1 MSHRLALNRDGEWT
15 WDGVEVTHP
24 GTRRFLFEHLVRERS
39 GDLVV
44 RCGTDETAVQV
55 EDVPFII
62 RSVHIPGDRQTIREI
77 IVILQDGSQEPL
89 NMRSL
94 RIGPGNALYTR
105 VQGGG
110 RGGPFDARF
119 SRAAYHLLSECIEE
133 TGTGGFMLRFGG
145 NAYLIE

>member
-1 MSHRLALNRDGEWT
+1 M

-24 GTRRFLFEHLVRERS
+24 GTRRFLFEHLIRDE
-39 GDLVV
+39 GDELFV
-44 RCGTDETAVQV
+44 RCGSDQTEV
-55 EDVPFII
+55 EVIDVPFII
-62 RSVHIPGDRQTIREI
+62 RSVHIPREEHSTER
-77 IVILQDGSQEPL
+77 IVIILQDGSEERL
-89 NMRSL
+89 NLPSL
-94 RIGPGNALYTR
+94 RIGPAAALYTR

-133 TGTGGFMLRFGG
+133 TGDGQFMIRFQG